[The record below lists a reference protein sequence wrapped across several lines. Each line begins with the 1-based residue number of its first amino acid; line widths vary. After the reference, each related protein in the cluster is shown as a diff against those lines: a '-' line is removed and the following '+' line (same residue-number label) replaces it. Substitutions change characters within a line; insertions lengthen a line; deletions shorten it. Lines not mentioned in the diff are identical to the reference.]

1 MLAPVLSSVCTEEL
15 LQTVAASFVSHQP
28 CVCVFTFA
36 DSLPFTI
43 FVVVVLTVLLFKTF
57 KPRLL
62 DHSACVF
69 VIFTLLIPN
78 IFLEVFV

>member
-1 MLAPVLSSVCTEEL
+1 MYRRTTADRRRVVRFASAVCL
-15 LQTVAASFVSHQP
+15 
-28 CVCVFTFA
+28 CVFTFA